1 VNLGGMTSGLAWNG
15 LAIMHPRCN
24 TRRRAATPGSVRIVN
39 TTSSFS
45 CASGVDAKRQ
55 RTAGLHCRVS
65 QDRSGRW
72 WGWLVR
78 RNPPP
83 MKPPPTV
90 TAPGPCRICDGGV
103 AASAPSSKPVPIG
116 RSGAS
121 HTTARSI
128 HWVQC
133 APDLD
138 GSTIDV
144 TRARLLVIG
153 ARARRPAGGVPH
165 ERRAR
170 APHICQESRMVPA
183 DTGRHFYRPPGTT
196 KPRPSS
202 GLSFR
207 FERRADRHVASG
219 VALAGRAIPSYA
231 AGEAPE
237 HRPARADALFAAP
250 GFSRR
255 VARAQR

>member
-1 VNLGGMTSGLAWNG
+1 VERPRDHAPTLQHSA
-15 LAIMHPRCN
+15 PRCN
-24 TRRRAATPGSVRIVN
+24 SVVGAHRQYDVPFLVCFWRGREAPADGWAPLPG
-39 TTSSFS
+39 
-45 CASGVDAKRQ
+45 Q
-55 RTAGLHCRVS
+55 
-65 QDRSGRW
+65 
-72 WGWLVR
+72 
-78 RNPPP
+78 
-83 MKPPPTV
+83 
-90 TAPGPCRICDGGV
+90 PGPFWQMVGVARQEESASDEASADRHCAGTCRICDGGV
-103 AASAPSSKPVPIG
+103 AALAPSSKPVPIAC
-116 RSGAS
+116 SGAS

-133 APDLD
+133 APDLG

-183 DTGRHFYRPPGTT
+183 DTGRHFHRPPGTT
-196 KPRPSS
+196 KPRSRS
-202 GLSFR
+202 GLSLR
-207 FERRADRHVASG
+207 FERRARSSRCKLSCARRPRDTFIRR
-219 VALAGRAIPSYA
+219 GRGARTS
-231 AGEAPE
+231 
-237 HRPARADALFAAP
+237 PARADALFAAP